1 MFPLTCQ
8 THCLEKICCLGSAR
22 VVPNLRAGRYV
33 DLLTKLMYPQVRAD
47 GMVINTMGWVDNLG
61 YDLLLHSIKALKA
74 DVVIVVGQDRLH
86 SQLRSELRSEQDS
99 KASLLM
105 LQMGRRR

>member
-1 MFPLTCQ
+1 MSLN
-8 THCLEKICCLGSAR
+8 GA
-22 VVPNLRAGRYV
+22 
-33 DLLTKLMYPQVRAD
+33 QVRAD

-86 SQLRSELRSEQDS
+86 SQLRSELR
-99 KASLLM
+99 LL
-105 LQMGRRR
+105 LTLPYFSSSCDANNFKHRVILFLKLPYRTATVY